1 MKSKYPDLALLILR
15 VGISGLMLTHG
26 IPKLQKLINGNTEFA
41 EIFGLP
47 PIINLII
54 TIIAEVLAPLLIIIG
69 FRARIASIFPVI
81 VMLVA
86 AFVVH
91 GADPLA
97 KKELALLYFFG
108 FLTILLAGPG
118 KYGIDK
124 K

>member
-26 IPKLQKLINGNTEFA
+26 IPKLQNLINGNTEFSGL
-41 EIFGLP
+41 FGLP
-47 PIINLII
+47 PIVNLII
-54 TIIAEVLAPLLIIIG
+54 TILAEVLCPLLIIIG
-69 FRARIASIFPVI
+69 LRARIASILPVM
-81 VMLVA
+81 VMAVA

-91 GADPLA
+91 GADPIDV
-97 KKELALLYFFG
+97 KEKALLYLIG